1 MTPELLVRTRPAA
14 GDPEGVLVLL
24 HGRGSDEY
32 DLEPLADALDPDRR
46 LQAFLPRGPL
56 TLPPGG
62 AHWYV
67 VREIGYPDTGTFL
80 STFELVDDW
89 LRGALEETGLG
100 PEKLV
105 LAGFSQ
111 GAVMSYALGLGAK
124 RPIPA
129 AILAF
134 SGFIPTVN
142 GFALDL
148 EGRAGLP
155 VSIAHGSA
163 DPIIDVGFGRD
174 ARDRLQAGRAR
185 RLLPRGSGR
194 AHDHAGRS
202 RPGPQRARARV

>member
-1 MTPELLVRTRPAA
+1 V
-14 GDPEGVLVLL
+14 PEGVLVLL

-32 DLEPLADALDPDRR
+32 DLEPLADALDPRRR

-56 TLPPGG
+56 TMPPGG
-62 AHWYV
+62 AHWYM
-67 VREIGYPDTGTFL
+67 VREVGFPDPGTFL
-80 STFELVDDW
+80 PTFALVSDW
-89 LRGALEETGLG
+89 LDRALEETGLG

-111 GAVMSYALGLGAK
+111 GAVMSYALGLAAE
-124 RPIPA
+124 RPKPA

-134 SGFIPTVN
+134 SGFIPTVD

-163 DPIIDVGFGRD
+163 DPIIVPGFGRD
-174 ARDRLQAGRAR
+174 ARDRLAAAGLDVSYREDPVGHTITQAGLAQAQSVLERA
-185 RLLPRGSGR
+185 
-194 AHDHAGRS
+194 
-202 RPGPQRARARV
+202 V